1 MFDTKLINLVK
12 TLISKRSITPEDDG
26 VMGILTTFLQ
36 KIGFE
41 NEIKIF
47 SSTKHD
53 VKGDIKGE
61 EKQESVLNLYSYK
74 KFAEGKNLCFAGH
87 VDVVHPGKE
96 YKWTYP
102 PFEPTI
108 ENGILY
114 GRGVSD
120 MKAAIACFCIAAEEL
135 LTDGFVPNGTISF
148 LITGDEEG
156 SGENGTKKMLEHIT
170 NKGIKIDDCLV
181 GEPTNPQ
188 IMGTMIKIGRRGS
201 INFELK
207 IEGQQG
213 HLAYPENF
221 LNPIEAM
228 ASIVLAL
235 KQHKFDEGNEFFD
248 PTNLEFFKIE
258 ADNIASNVVSNGAMC
273 GFNVRFNNLHSGDD
287 IKNAIEKI
295 IKNQIEKL
303 NTQNIK
309 VNFTYKYSL
318 KSALSGNSFLT
329 DSKKAS
335 VVAMQNAVDLI
346 CSTKPVLST
355 TGGTSDARFIKN
367 YANTLEFGM
376 ISKTAH
382 QIDEHEKV
390 EDIIILKNIYK
401 QFIKNYF
408 QN

>member
-1 MFDTKLINLVK
+1 MKHENTKLINLVK
-12 TLISKRSITPEDDG
+12 TLIFKRSITPEDDG
-26 VMGILTTFLQ
+26 VMEVLTNFLQ
-36 KIGFE
+36 NLAFTNQIQAFTS
-41 NEIKIF
+41 II
-47 SSTKHD
+47 SSAKAD
-53 VKGDIKGE
+53 
-61 EKQESVLNLYSYK
+61 EKRESVLNLYSYK

-102 PFEPTI
+102 AFEPTI

-120 MKAAIACFCIAAEEL
+120 MKAAIACFCIALEEL
-135 LTDGFVPNGTISF
+135 LTEGFKPAGTISF

-156 SGENGTKKMLEHIT
+156 SGENGTKKMLEFIT
-170 NKGIKIDDCLV
+170 AANIKISDCLV
-181 GEPTNPQ
+181 GEPTNPE
-188 IMGTMIKIGRRGS
+188 IMGTVIKIGRRGS
-201 INFELK
+201 IGFELK

-228 ASIVLAL
+228 AQVVLAL
-235 KQHKFDEGNEFFD
+235 KAHKFDTGNEFFE

-258 ADNIASNVVSNGAMC
+258 ADNIASNVVSQTATC
-273 GFNVRFNNLHSGDD
+273 GFNVRFNNLHIGDD
-287 IKNAIEKI
+287 VKYAVENI
-295 IKNQIEKL
+295 IKNTIAAL
-303 NTQNIK
+303 NISNAK
-309 VNFTYKYSL
+309 ANFCYKYFL
-318 KSALSGNSFLT
+318 KSSLSGNSFLT
-329 DSKKAS
+329 DSNLLSIK
-335 VVAMQNAVDLI
+335 AMQDAIFSI
-346 CSTKPVLST
+346 CNIAPVLST

-390 EDIIILKNIYK
+390 EDIITLKNIYK
-401 QFIKNYF
+401 QFIQNYF
-408 QN
+408 QD